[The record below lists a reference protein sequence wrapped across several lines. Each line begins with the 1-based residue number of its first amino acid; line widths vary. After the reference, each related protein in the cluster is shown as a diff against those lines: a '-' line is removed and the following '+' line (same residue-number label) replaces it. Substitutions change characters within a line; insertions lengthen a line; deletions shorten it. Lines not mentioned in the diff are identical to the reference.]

1 MLIPK
6 RTKYRKPHRN
16 YYEGNDFVP
25 ETDLQKMLKSL
36 VSFYICYQLKMCECI
51 SEAAENLNR
60 NQITR
65 MALDRIEEQEIE
77 ERNAMLRK
85 RNEKACFENVE
96 NFKKVVQIGDES

>member
-1 MLIPK
+1 
-6 RTKYRKPHRN
+6 
-16 YYEGNDFVP
+16 
-25 ETDLQKMLKSL
+25 MLKSL

-77 ERNAMLRK
+77 ERNTMLRAK
-85 RNEKACFENVE
+85 NEKACFENVE
-96 NFKKVVQIGDES
+96 NFKKVMQIGDEA